1 MSNAKLSLKYEVYVA
16 APVRNVWETLTDGS
30 ATKQYFY
37 GCSVRSTFKKGA
49 PISYLGDGEFNML
62 DGKVLDVEPEKRLV
76 TTFQARWDEKV
87 SRDKPWRVASDLSP
101 MGQATKITLIHDRFA
116 AQTATYKQSA
126 SGWNI
131 ILSSLKTYLETGKT
145 LELSQTR

>member
-1 MSNAKLSLKYEVYVA
+1 MSSAKFSLKYEVYVA

-62 DGKVLDVEPEKRLV
+62 DGKYRHPVEGFSSKAYAQAAS
-76 TTFQARWDEKV
+76 TTV
-87 SRDKPWRVASDLSP
+87 SSFASES
-101 MGQATKITLIHDRFA
+101 
-116 AQTATYKQSA
+116 
-126 SGWNI
+126 
-131 ILSSLKTYLETGKT
+131 
-145 LELSQTR
+145 

>member
-49 PISYLGDGEFNML
+49 PISYLGDVNSICSMANTGIPSNVFPRRPMPKL
-62 DGKVLDVEPEKRLV
+62 LR
-76 TTFQARWDEKV
+76 
-87 SRDKPWRVASDLSP
+87 SP
-101 MGQATKITLIHDRFA
+101 SPALRRRADPC
-116 AQTATYKQSA
+116 TAGRT
-126 SGWNI
+126 
-131 ILSSLKTYLETGKT
+131 
-145 LELSQTR
+145 